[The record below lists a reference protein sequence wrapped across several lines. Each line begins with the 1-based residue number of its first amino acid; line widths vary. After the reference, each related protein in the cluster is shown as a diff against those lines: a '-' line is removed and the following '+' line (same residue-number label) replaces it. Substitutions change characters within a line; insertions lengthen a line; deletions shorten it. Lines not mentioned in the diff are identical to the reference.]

1 MNLTLTGCKFG
12 LESGRAF
19 YSTYLSYAPSVCV
32 FFSWDHGMNF
42 QHSWQY
48 VCLCANANP

>member
-32 FFSWDHGMNF
+32 FFSWVTQLQARGGK
-42 QHSWQY
+42 
-48 VCLCANANP
+48 VVL